1 VPSPWIVQ
9 WAGLVAAGAAVLDV
23 AAGRGRHAL
32 FFAERG
38 HKVTAVDRDPS
49 MLPPHANLEIVAA
62 DLAGDYP
69 AIEYAPPHGRYSMD
83 ILSRL
88 GEALNDR
95 RKLDRFGPGA
105 DDHGHWNFFHRRASQ
120 NKERSQ
126 INEGQGRPKVFPQ
139 RAVAKGRSSRGPL
152 RPESAGFFRH

>member
-1 VPSPWIVQ
+1 MLHDVK
-9 WAGLVAAGAAVLDV
+9 LVIDLDV
-23 AAGRGRHAL
+23 EAFEGLPAE
-32 FFAERG
+32 FA
-38 HKVTAVDRDPS
+38 
-49 MLPPHANLEIVAA
+49 MLRSRY
-62 DLAGDYP
+62 DYWRE
-69 AIEYAPPHGRYSMD
+69 A
-83 ILSRL
+83 SRL